1 MATYIRFTLKGH
13 YLELENELDP
23 NDYPDLG
30 STWEDYLSDV
40 WVPLSDE
47 QIEFKKNNPKASV
60 KEVFDMQLQE
70 DVTPEIT
77 LDEIKDSK
85 RREVLRY
92 DSSNN
97 VNIFYINDIPV
108 WLDKATRAGLK
119 LRFEAEIAT
128 DKTETTLWYNNMQFP
143 LSLESAIKMLYTIEL
158 YASECYDNT
167 QRHIANIEALE
178 KIEDVE
184 KYDYTTGYP
193 DKLSF

>member
-1 MATYIRFTLKGH
+1 MATYIRYTLKGH
-13 YLELENELDP
+13 YLELEKELDP

-70 DVTPEIT
+70 DVIPEIT

-85 RREVLRY
+85 RREVLWY

-119 LRFEAEIAT
+119 LRFEAETAT

-143 LSLESAIKMLYTIEL
+143 LSLENAIKMLYTIEL